1 MFLHFVKFKCN
12 LKMFFTITS
21 RVYILSITTD
31 IKILLDGDK
40 RLKKPSALEGD
51 LRAKMNE

>member
-1 MFLHFVKFKCN
+1 MFL
-12 LKMFFTITS
+12 TITS

-31 IKILLDGDK
+31 IKIVLDGDK
-40 RLKKPSALEGD
+40 RLKKASALEGD